1 MPPTSRII
9 GRHSSAPNLDEEE
22 EANNHRNLD
31 LIAAESKSLK
41 VTNHHAECHAHAYII
56 YSEYGYI
63 GLVESFDAIPFPIS
77 TTVVVP
83 PSFVAEM

>member
-1 MPPTSRII
+1 MPPTPRII

-41 VTNHHAECHAHAYII
+41 VTNHHANAMH
-56 YSEYGYI
+56 
-63 GLVESFDAIPFPIS
+63 IS
-77 TTVVVP
+77 IHTVNLFRIENKGNLLTQEL
-83 PSFVAEM
+83 SKE

>member
-22 EANNHRNLD
+22 EKEEANNHRNLN

-41 VTNHHAECHAHAYII
+41 VMNHHANAMHISLHKSKYI
-56 YSEYGYI
+56 YSTNR
-63 GLVESFDAIPFPIS
+63 VENK
-77 TTVVVP
+77 
-83 PSFVAEM
+83 